1 MTILARPPSSGLT
14 TTMSRCK
21 LDGLANDSAD
31 SDAAGCAV
39 SKLLSDE
46 RNLLR
51 YYAEAQRILHGAE
64 RGAVHQHLL
73 RMGFIEEKT
82 FGLKGAMI
90 IVTEPGRSAL
100 GFGFKRRSVA
110 LDADSQGSLL

>member
-1 MTILARPPSSGLT
+1 
-14 TTMSRCK
+14 
-21 LDGLANDSAD
+21 
-31 SDAAGCAV
+31 
-39 SKLLSDE
+39 
-46 RNLLR
+46 
-51 YYAEAQRILHGAE
+51 
-64 RGAVHQHLL
+64 VHQHLL